1 MKKEIREKGRKRGI
15 GRPRT
20 KTPVCVGVEQKKDR
34 DALFSVHPAYCCLVC
49 CRGMKAEVEGSYRG
63 AWNATKRVEP
73 ALELDAAKTESKES
87 AAAET
92 LFSPFRPFP
101 LTSFFF
107 LLSFVHR
114 FQKNVTQ
121 AVKLKTK
128 KRPKKLTPSDKKHVG
143 ATYPALPPPPPAFT
157 ILKAGASN

>member
-1 MKKEIREKGRKRGI
+1 MRYGR
-15 GRPRT
+15 
-20 KTPVCVGVEQKKDR
+20 
-34 DALFSVHPAYCCLVC
+34 
-49 CRGMKAEVEGSYRG
+49 
-63 AWNATKRVEP
+63 ATKFFLFRRSLGGGVASSTF
-73 ALELDAAKTESKES
+73 ALDFLL
-87 AAAET
+87 
-92 LFSPFRPFP
+92 LF
-101 LTSFFF
+101 SFFF

>member
-1 MKKEIREKGRKRGI
+1 MRLNESSQRWNWTPQKRN
-15 GRPRT
+15 RRN
-20 KTPVCVGVEQKKDR
+20 R
-34 DALFSVHPAYCCLVC
+34 RRL
-49 CRGMKAEVEGSYRG
+49 
-63 AWNATKRVEP
+63 
-73 ALELDAAKTESKES
+73 
-87 AAAET
+87 
-92 LFSPFRPFP
+92 RPFFP
-101 LTSFFF
+101 LFGLFLSPLFFF